1 MFGDIISIVYAFND
15 FVELLR
21 FILWL
26 NSFLIKDVLCTF
38 YRLLIFNIFIIFI
51 FLIKI
56 LIEQQ
61 FHLFIVPLIIV
72 QKKIFFFVNTISC
85 TIIRPPSY
93 GGSYKVTIV
102 CVAFPQF
109 RIFLRNELLVFSDFL
124 HDGK

>member
-15 FVELLR
+15 LVELLR

-109 RIFLRNELLVFSDFL
+109 RIFLRNESLVFSDFL